1 MSIGS
6 FLHSNP
12 PCPFYVAVLDYPLWP
27 IWVLKDVANTS
38 EKVTFGQVST
48 RYLKVRLQHFKL
60 RLDLASSGHVER
72 TGPDR
77 SVQPVQPGTNRSTGP
92 KTMQNRLAGQTGKN
106 RSNQVDPVN
115 PVQPGLTGFSQ
126 FFFFSQTP
134 PFFFGSEL
142 VLLFLAQNST
152 VWKTW
157 AFNTQF
163 HVYVIQLCCI
173 ERRSKIWKKI

>member
-126 FFFFSQTP
+126 FFFLARPP
-134 PFFFGSEL
+134 PFFL
-142 VLLFLAQNST
+142 VQNSCCFFWPRT
-152 VWKTW
+152 RLCGKLEPLILN
-157 AFNTQF
+157 FMFMSYN
-163 HVYVIQLCCI
+163 YVV
-173 ERRSKIWKKI
+173 

>member
-12 PCPFYVAVLDYPLWP
+12 PCPFYVAVLDYPLWL
-27 IWVLKDVANTS
+27 IWVLKDVANTL

-48 RYLKVRLQHFKL
+48 AYLKVRLQHFKL
-60 RLDLASSGHVER
+60 RLDLALSGHIER

-77 SVQPVQPGTNRSTGP
+77 SVQPGTGRSTGP
-92 KTMQNRLAGQTGKN
+92 KTMQNRLAGQTGQTQLT
-106 RSNQVDPVN
+106 RSTRCNQVWPDFPSFV
-115 PVQPGLTGFSQ
+115 
-126 FFFFSQTP
+126 FFFWPETL
-134 PFFFGSEL
+134 FFFGSEL
-142 VLLFLAQNST
+142 VLLFSAQNST
-152 VWKTW
+152 VWKTQ

-173 ERRSKIWKKI
+173 EWRSKIWKKI